1 MKKQHHWTYGLTIT
15 VYALLI
21 VSALPQSS
29 LGVRAASPMPTSINT
44 ALMSDSEVIAYYQG
58 IETKSGDDLLAS
70 LNQIIDDHNE
80 YDYESDTHRTIYK
93 IIDRNWTLSPLSES
107 ELANYSYT
115 NDNPYIRKLYAD
127 YNDDVATADR
137 FKNDGASRV
146 SFDKE
151 HIWAQSL
158 GGFGRT
164 GGAGSDFHS
173 LWPSD
178 VKGNQQ
184 AHSNYNFATPA
195 TSVTNVNNDKGTSV
209 GRNGYI
215 AGSNEKVFEPLDE
228 YKGDI
233 ARAMFYMPARYY
245 SYVDVLHPKL
255 SLVNGSPAA
264 LTASPTQAGLA
275 GDLATLLSWHR
286 LDPVDFYEVNR
297 NNLIY
302 QNYQGNRNP
311 FIDYPDLAEIAYD
324 PTYVGSGAA
333 LTPGTSTAANL
344 PDAPLQLSRIEVEPV
359 DENQIYYFLQS
370 PQKEDFVV
378 TAFYNDSSSEVI
390 TNYSLSI
397 IGQDDLIFLS
407 IGDYELVFS
416 FTDTSITKTTT
427 LLVSATLSTTQ
438 IVIAGA
444 ILLILLIVV
453 ISIPKLRK
461 KTMKS
466 IKKTVKKTVKKT
478 TNKKNVATEKK
489 K

>member
-184 AHSNYNFATPA
+184 A
-195 TSVTNVNNDKGTSV
+195 
-209 GRNGYI
+209 
-215 AGSNEKVFEPLDE
+215 
-228 YKGDI
+228 
-233 ARAMFYMPARYY
+233 
-245 SYVDVLHPKL
+245 
-255 SLVNGSPAA
+255 
-264 LTASPTQAGLA
+264 
-275 GDLATLLSWHR
+275 
-286 LDPVDFYEVNR
+286 
-297 NNLIY
+297 
-302 QNYQGNRNP
+302 
-311 FIDYPDLAEIAYD
+311 
-324 PTYVGSGAA
+324 
-333 LTPGTSTAANL
+333 
-344 PDAPLQLSRIEVEPV
+344 
-359 DENQIYYFLQS
+359 
-370 PQKEDFVV
+370 
-378 TAFYNDSSSEVI
+378 
-390 TNYSLSI
+390 
-397 IGQDDLIFLS
+397 
-407 IGDYELVFS
+407 
-416 FTDTSITKTTT
+416 
-427 LLVSATLSTTQ
+427 
-438 IVIAGA
+438 
-444 ILLILLIVV
+444 
-453 ISIPKLRK
+453 
-461 KTMKS
+461 
-466 IKKTVKKTVKKT
+466 
-478 TNKKNVATEKK
+478 
-489 K
+489 